1 MKIIH
6 TFYPIEDNLTYDME
20 KILLYSK
27 KSVNSVLNFYDEVI
41 LYTTKE
47 FQKLVIGYGI
57 PYTEINTE
65 LFTEYDVKITN
76 YSIPKLIVYSS
87 QTEPYIH
94 IDFDVLMFRKI
105 ENDNDI
111 FFGYMDYDFNNETD
125 DQLSE
130 FMTSYYVDDYKLI
143 SKKLPFNQEKET
155 KFGKVPNFCF
165 FGVNDFKTVSL
176 TCKNLIRFYNDNI
189 SDFNL
194 TKHGP
199 SQIEQFLF
207 SIFLKRVNEM
217 TKWENTIEETNPFMC
232 DDEKIYLKNN
242 DSYTYVDESDEIIK
256 NYLTHLKNNNDFTFI
271 HVNNLKTN
279 VKLENLFFS
288 VF

>member
-6 TFYPIEDNLTYDME
+6 TFYPIKDSLFYNME
-20 KILLYSK
+20 KILLYSN
-27 KSVNSVLNFYDEVI
+27 KSVNYALNFYDEVI

-47 FQKLVIGYGI
+47 FEKLVIEYGI
-57 PYTEINTE
+57 PYTQINTE
-65 LFTEYDVKITN
+65 LFNEYDDKITN
-76 YSIPKLIVYSS
+76 YAIPKLIVYSS

-94 IDFDVLMFRKI
+94 IDFDVLIFKKI
-105 ENDNDI
+105 EDDNDI
-111 FFGYMDYDFNNETD
+111 FFGYMDYDFSNETD
-125 DQLSE
+125 NQLSK
-130 FMTSYYVDDYKLI
+130 FMSSYYMDDYNLI
-143 SKKLPFNQEKET
+143 CNKLPFKQENEI

-176 TCKNLIRFYNDNI
+176 TCIDLIRFYNDNI
-189 SDFNL
+189 LDFNL

-207 SIFLKRVNEM
+207 SFFLKQVNNV
-217 TKWENTIEETNPFMC
+217 TKWENTIEVVSPFMC
-232 DDEKIYLKNN
+232 DEEKIYLKNN
-242 DSYTYVDESDEIIK
+242 DGYTYGNISDEDIK
-256 NYLTHLKNNNDFTFI
+256 KYLTHLKNNNDFTFI

-279 VKLENLFFS
+279 LKLETLFFD